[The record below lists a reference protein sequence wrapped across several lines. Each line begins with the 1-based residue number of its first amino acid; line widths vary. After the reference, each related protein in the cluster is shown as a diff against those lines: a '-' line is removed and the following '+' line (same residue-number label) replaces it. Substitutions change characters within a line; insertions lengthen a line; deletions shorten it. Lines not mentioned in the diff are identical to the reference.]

1 MTESAARSTS
11 QAAANDGSGPST
23 GRRISLTRAGGSYTT
38 FANSMR
44 IALPLV
50 AVAIVVLVV
59 AWPQLT
65 EKPKNFSLSVSNV
78 TTTETGMQQIINARF
93 TGTDAD
99 NRPYSITADTASQ
112 LKNSPNTIELAFPKA
127 DITLKNGA
135 WLALSAET
143 GNFNRKNQILNLQGG
158 VNLFHDRGYE
168 LRTAAADI
176 FIKQGIA
183 RGNKPVLGHGPLG
196 TIRSTG
202 FRILDSGRRVLFT
215 GKSRLIL
222 HPTKAPK
229 G

>member
-1 MTESAARSTS
+1 
-11 QAAANDGSGPST
+11 
-23 GRRISLTRAGGSYTT
+23 
-38 FANSMR
+38 
-44 IALPLV
+44 
-50 AVAIVVLVV
+50 
-59 AWPQLT
+59 
-65 EKPKNFSLSVSNV
+65 
-78 TTTETGMQQIINARF
+78 
-93 TGTDAD
+93 
-99 NRPYSITADTASQ
+99 
-112 LKNSPNTIELAFPKA
+112 
-127 DITLKNGA
+127 
-135 WLALSAET
+135 
-143 GNFNRKNQILNLQGG
+143 

>member
-1 MTESAARSTS
+1 
-11 QAAANDGSGPST
+11 
-23 GRRISLTRAGGSYTT
+23 
-38 FANSMR
+38 MR

-65 EKPKNFSLSVSNV
+65 EKPKNFFLRVSNM
-78 TTTETGMQQIINARF
+78 TTTETGTQQIINARF
-93 TGTDAD
+93 TGTDS
-99 NRPYSITADTASQ
+99 NSRPYSITADTASQ

-127 DITLKNGA
+127 DITLESGA

-143 GNFNRKNQILNLQGG
+143 GKFSRKDQVLSLQGE
-158 VNLFHDRGYE
+158 VNVFHDSGYE

-176 FIKQGIA
+176 FMGQGIA
-183 RGNKPVLGHGPLG
+183 AGTKPVSGQGPLG
-196 TIRSTG
+196 TVQSTG

-215 GKSRLIL
+215 GNSRLIL
-222 HPTKAPK
+222 HPNKAPK

>member
-1 MTESAARSTS
+1 MTESAAHSSDQTI
-11 QAAANDGSGPST
+11 ANGGSEPST
-23 GRRISLTRAGGSYTT
+23 GRRLSLTRAGGSYTT

-78 TTTETGMQQIINARF
+78 TTTETGTQQIINARF
-93 TGTDAD
+93 TGTDSE

-112 LKNSPNTIELAFPKA
+112 LKNSPNTLELAFPKA
-127 DITLKNGA
+127 DITLRNGA

-143 GNFNRKNQILNLQGG
+143 GILNRKNQVLNLQGG

-168 LRTAAADI
+168 IRTAAAE
-176 FIKQGIA
+176 FFMKQGIA
-183 RGNKPVLGHGPLG
+183 TGKKPVLGHGPLG

-202 FRILDSGRRVLFT
+202 FRILDSGKRVLFT
-215 GKSRLIL
+215 GKSQLTL
-222 HPTKAPK
+222 HTIKAPK